1 MNAQQAKAKQSE
13 AIARQSLRAQTD
25 QMIVETW
32 MATNDQPATRE
43 VTILRGWLLDELAI
57 RMGKVDVWVDL
68 YPALSDERLD
78 ADSDRFG
85 RWLEDE
91 STAPKG
97 DDPVS
102 PARYLLL

>member
-32 MATNDQPATRE
+32 MATNGQPATRE
-43 VTILRGWLLDELAI
+43 VTILRGWLMDELAI

-68 YPALSDERLD
+68 FPALSDEQFD
-78 ADSDRFG
+78 ADGDRFG
-85 RWLEDE
+85 NWLEAE

-97 DDPVS
+97 NGPIS
-102 PARYLLL
+102 PARYLLP